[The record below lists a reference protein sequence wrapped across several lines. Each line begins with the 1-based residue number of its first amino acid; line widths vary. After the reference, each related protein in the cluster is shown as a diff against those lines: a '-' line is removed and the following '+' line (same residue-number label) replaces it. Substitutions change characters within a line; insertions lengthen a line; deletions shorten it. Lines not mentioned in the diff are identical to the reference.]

1 MKYEIHISPDAKDD
15 LKNINDYI
23 KYTLGNPSAADRITG
38 MLVAEIERLTD
49 NPDIG
54 VSISSRF
61 GIRTDYRYLIA
72 DDYVIVYVK
81 RSSSVRIIDVFNGR
95 QDYLRILFN

>member
-1 MKYEIHISPDAKDD
+1 MKYEIHVSPDARDD

-23 KYTLGNPSAADRITG
+23 KDTLRNPTAAGRITE
-38 MLVAEIERLTD
+38 MLVAEIERLAD

-54 VSISSRF
+54 PSISSRF
-61 GIRTDYRYLIA
+61 GIRTEYRYLVA

-95 QDYLRILFN
+95 QDYLKILFN